1 MDTWHHLK
9 GHLEP
14 SPFNNLKFDIKN
26 KHFTCLCET
35 NWAKRATTFWTI
47 LHGCAKFLHG
57 CAKFLHVHAK
67 STYTSS
73 STSNTNSTSNL
84 ICTVMRIY
92 SIWFLSSSLSI
103 LQFSF
108 FDSKLATSNKLQIP
122 VQTNCIASSIMHLDH
137 HQHYLFS

>member
-1 MDTWHHLK
+1 MPRSS
-9 GHLEP
+9 GHLA
-14 SPFNNLKFDIKN
+14 SSKRSSRTFSIQQSKVWHQN

-35 NWAKRATTFWTI
+35 NWAIGATTFWTI
-47 LHGCAKFLHG
+47 LHG

-73 STSNTNSTSNL
+73 STSSTNSASNL
-84 ICTVMRIY
+84 IRIVMRIC

-103 LQFSF
+103 LQFSS

-137 HQHYLFS
+137 H

>member
-1 MDTWHHLK
+1 MPRSR
-9 GHLEP
+9 GHLA
-14 SPFNNLKFDIKN
+14 SSKGSSGTFSLQQSKVWHQN

-35 NWAKRATTFWTI
+35 NWAIGATTFWTI
-47 LHGCAKFLHG
+47 LHG

-73 STSNTNSTSNL
+73 STSSTNSASNL
-84 ICTVMRIY
+84 IRTVMRIY

-103 LQFSF
+103 LQFSS

-137 HQHYLFS
+137 H

>member
-1 MDTWHHLK
+1 MPRSS
-9 GHLEP
+9 GHLA
-14 SPFNNLKFDIKN
+14 SSKGSSGTFSLQQSKVWHQK

-35 NWAKRATTFWTI
+35 NWAIGATTFWTI
-47 LHGCAKFLHG
+47 LHG

-73 STSNTNSTSNL
+73 STSSTNSTSNL

-92 SIWFLSSSLSI
+92 NIWFLSSSLSI
-103 LQFSF
+103 LQFSS

>member
-1 MDTWHHLK
+1 MPRSR
-9 GHLEP
+9 GHLA
-14 SPFNNLKFDIKN
+14 SSKGSSGTFSLQQSKVWHQN

-35 NWAKRATTFWTI
+35 NWAIGATTFWTI
-47 LHGCAKFLHG
+47 LHG

-73 STSNTNSTSNL
+73 STCSTNSASNL
-84 ICTVMRIY
+84 IRIVMRIC

-103 LQFSF
+103 LQFSS

-137 HQHYLFS
+137 H